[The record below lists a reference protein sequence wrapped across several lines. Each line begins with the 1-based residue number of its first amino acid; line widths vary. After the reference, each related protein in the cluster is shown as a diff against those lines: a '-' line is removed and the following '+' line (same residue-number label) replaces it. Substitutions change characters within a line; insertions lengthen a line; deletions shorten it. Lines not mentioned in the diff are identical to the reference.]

1 MLFNLDFANNTS
13 YHASS
18 SSFLLII
25 ALYLL
30 IPEVIAKIFNPIVEA
45 KVELETH
52 PVILEV
58 TISKC

>member
-13 YHASS
+13 YHAS